1 MIYVLRSLNS
11 NLFVIRRFNVAFF
24 VFGFVLIGAG
34 SIQAQ
39 GKDIIAEVEK
49 ALTAGNSQLIS
60 SYFSDHVNL
69 SLPGAD
75 GVYSK
80 EQAGVIL
87 KEFFKRH
94 KPTQFKITHKG
105 KSGEGASYFVGALTC
120 GSKKFSL
127 YVLMHNAANKST
139 IKQFQVEED

>member
-1 MIYVLRSLNS
+1 MIYVLRSFNC
-11 NLFVIRRFNVAFF
+11 NLYVIRRFKIVLL
-24 VFGFVLIGAG
+24 VLSLVLIGAG
-34 SIQAQ
+34 SIHAQ
-39 GKDIIAEVEK
+39 GKDIITVVEK

-60 SYFSDHVNL
+60 TYFSDHVNL
-69 SLPGAD
+69 SLPGTD

-87 KEFFKRH
+87 KEFFTRH

-120 GSKKFSL
+120 GSKKFSI